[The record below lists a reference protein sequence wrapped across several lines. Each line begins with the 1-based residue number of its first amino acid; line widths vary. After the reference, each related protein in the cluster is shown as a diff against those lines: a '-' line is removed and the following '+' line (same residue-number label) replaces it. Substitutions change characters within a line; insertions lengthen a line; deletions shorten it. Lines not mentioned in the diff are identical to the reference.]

1 MNLSTDL
8 YATETLSAAATGARE
23 MHPVPGPK
31 NGINRNHPQEK
42 GSMAIRLKP
51 IKDQVIVITG
61 ASSGIGLA
69 TALEAAKRGAC
80 VVLASRDE
88 MDIMKAADQIAA
100 EGGHATPVIVD
111 VGEQGSVES
120 LAEEAIATYGRIDT
134 WVNNAGVSIYGKLEE
149 VPLDDAHRL
158 FETNYW
164 GVVHGSL
171 AALPHLRMN
180 GGALINVG
188 SELSETAMPL
198 QGHYAASKHAVK
210 GFTDTLRMELHKE
223 GAPISVTLIQPA
235 AIDTPYPEHA
245 MNYLGVEP
253 KHAPPVYAPEIV
265 AEAILACAV
274 SPRRNL
280 RVGGAAKMFTAMEKV
295 APSLGDRMKEMTAF
309 DQQRT
314 DEAPLDD
321 DTLYSP
327 RPGDGRVRGN
337 YPGRVMKRS
346 LYTTAALNPVK
357 TLLGAAAIVGIAGV
371 LSSRRG
377 D

>member
-1 MNLSTDL
+1 MVPADL
-8 YATETLSAAATGARE
+8 YATETRSAAMHVRRGAGDALRT
-23 MHPVPGPK
+23 PPQ
-31 NGINRNHPQEK
+31 NRIDSSSSEK

-69 TALEAAKRGAC
+69 TAQEAAKRGAR

-88 MDIMKAADQIAA
+88 ADIKTAADQIIAD
-100 EGGHATPVIVD
+100 GGQATPVVVD
-111 VGEQGSVES
+111 VGDQLSVEA
-120 LAEEAIATYGRIDT
+120 LAEAAIVAYDRIDT

-149 VPLDDAHRL
+149 VPIEDAHRL

-171 AALPHLRMN
+171 AALPHLKLH

-210 GFTDTLRMELHKE
+210 GFTDTLRMELHHD
-223 GAPISVTLIQPA
+223 GVPVSVTLIQPA

-265 AEAILACAV
+265 AEAILACAE

-280 RVGGAAKMFTAMEKV
+280 RVGGAAKMFTTMEKV
-295 APSLGDRMKEMTAF
+295 APTLGDRMKEMTSF

-314 DEAPLDD
+314 DEAPRDD
-321 DTLYSP
+321 DTLYNP

-346 LYTTAALNPVK
+346 LYTAAALNPVK

-371 LSSRRG
+371 LSRRG

>member
-1 MNLSTDL
+1 
-8 YATETLSAAATGARE
+8 
-23 MHPVPGPK
+23 
-31 NGINRNHPQEK
+31 
-42 GSMAIRLKP
+42 MAIRLKP

-69 TALEAAKRGAC
+69 TALEAARRGAR

-88 MDIMKAADQIAA
+88 ADIKKATDQISQK
-100 EGGHATPVIVD
+100 GGQAMPVVVD
-111 VGEQGSVES
+111 VGDQASVEA
-120 LAEEAIATYGRIDT
+120 LAEQAIVAYDRIDT

-149 VPLDDAHRL
+149 VPLEDAHRL

-171 AALPHLRMN
+171 AAVPHLKQH

-210 GFTDTLRMELHKE
+210 GFTDTLRMELHKD

-265 AEAILACAV
+265 AEAILSCAE

-280 RVGGAAKMFTAMEKV
+280 RVGGAAKMFTAIEKV
-295 APSLGDRMKEMTAF
+295 APGVGDRMKEMTAF

-314 DEAPLDD
+314 DEAPRDD

-357 TLLGAAAIVGIAGV
+357 TLLSAAAIVGIAGV

-377 D
+377 

>member
-1 MNLSTDL
+1 
-8 YATETLSAAATGARE
+8 
-23 MHPVPGPK
+23 
-31 NGINRNHPQEK
+31 
-42 GSMAIRLKP
+42 MAIRLKP

-69 TALEAAKRGAC
+69 TAMEAARRGARL
-80 VVLASRDE
+80 VLASRDE
-88 MDIMKAADQIAA
+88 ADIKQAADQITAN
-100 EGGHATPVIVD
+100 GGQATPVVVD
-111 VGEQGSVES
+111 VGDQLSVEAV
-120 LAEEAIATYGRIDT
+120 AEQAIAAYGRIDT
-134 WVNNAGVSIYGKLEE
+134 WVNNAGVSIYGRIEE

-171 AALPHLRMN
+171 AALPHLKLH
-180 GGALINVG
+180 GGALINIG

-210 GFTDTLRMELHKE
+210 GFTDTLRMELHQE
-223 GAPISVTLIQPA
+223 GVPVSVTLIQPA

-253 KHAPPVYAPEIV
+253 KHVPPVYAPEVV
-265 AEAILACAV
+265 AEAILACAE

-280 RVGGAAKMFTAMEKV
+280 RVGGAAKMFTMVEKV
-295 APSLGDRMKEMTAF
+295 APTIGDRMKENTAF
-309 DQQRT
+309 DGQRS

-321 DTLYSP
+321 DTLYAP
-327 RPGDGRVRGN
+327 RPGDGRVRGK

-357 TLLGAAAIVGIAGV
+357 TLIGAAAIVGIASV
-371 LSSRRG
+371 INSRRG